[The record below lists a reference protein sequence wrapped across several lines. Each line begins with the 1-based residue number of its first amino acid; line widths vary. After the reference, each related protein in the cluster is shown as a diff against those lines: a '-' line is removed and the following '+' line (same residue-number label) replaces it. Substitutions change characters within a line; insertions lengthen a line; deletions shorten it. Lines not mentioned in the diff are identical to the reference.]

1 MTKSLTKIAYIFL
14 AAMIIIPI
22 FVSVFNLT
30 NPTAFSPLFTGD
42 PICPCSEHWLGTDDL
57 GRDLLARCID
67 GAKISLAVGA
77 ISVTISVGIGLILGL
92 ISGFYGGIIDTLIMR
107 FVDLFL
113 AIPTL
118 FLILIIQVML
128 TPSIFNVMAVIG
140 LTSWMGVTRLV
151 RAEVL
156 TAKQRPFITAAKAR
170 GISNTTILFK
180 HILPHTLN
188 PVIVAAV
195 LGMGS
200 AILIESTLSFLGLG
214 VQPPNASWG
223 NMLQGSLAY
232 MTDAPWM
239 TIIPGI
245 LITMTVL
252 SLNIIGDHLRNAIFK
267 NS

>member
-1 MTKSLTKIAYIFL
+1 MTKILSRLAYIFL
-14 AAMIIIPI
+14 ATILAISIIVPLLNISDP
-22 FVSVFNLT
+22 N
-30 NPTAFSPLFTGD
+30 AFSPLFTGD
-42 PICPCSEHWLGTDDL
+42 PLPPSSHHLLGTDDL
-57 GRDLLARCID
+57 GRDLLTRCIS

-77 ISVTISVGIGLILGL
+77 ISVTISVTIGLILGL
-92 ISGFYGGIIDTLIMR
+92 ISGFYGGIIETCIMR
-107 FVDLFL
+107 IVDVFL

-156 TAKQRPFITAAKAR
+156 STKENPFITAAYAR
-170 GISNTTILFK
+170 GISKTTILFK
-180 HILPHTLN
+180 HILPHTLA

-195 LGMGS
+195 LGMGG

-223 NMLQGSLAY
+223 NMLQGSIAY

-245 LITMTVL
+245 LITLTVL
-252 SLNIIGDHLRNAIFK
+252 SLNIIGDHLREKIFRK
-267 NS
+267 